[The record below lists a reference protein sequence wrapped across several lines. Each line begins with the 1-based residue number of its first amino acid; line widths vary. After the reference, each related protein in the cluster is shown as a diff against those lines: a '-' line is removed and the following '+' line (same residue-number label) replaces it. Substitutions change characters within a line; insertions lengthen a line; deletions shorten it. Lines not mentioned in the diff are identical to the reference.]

1 MSACA
6 QEARNHCGSHNQAA
20 AIWDGCSRGFFDFF
34 QKNLLVVGYLDMSAY
49 AQEARNHCD
58 VVCEYLPSI
67 VTRYLIQGVN
77 EEVKLPTEA
86 ENGIFQ
92 FFSRNDDDRQTQT
105 LDTKQFR

>member
-1 MSACA
+1 
-6 QEARNHCGSHNQAA
+6 
-20 AIWDGCSRGFFDFF
+20 
-34 QKNLLVVGYLDMSAY
+34 MSAY

-86 ENGIFQ
+86 ENGIFF
-92 FFSRNDDDRQTQT
+92 FFSLREETRRSRQLARRHENSSNEDKRAYDDHGT
-105 LDTKQFR
+105 

>member
-1 MSACA
+1 
-6 QEARNHCGSHNQAA
+6 
-20 AIWDGCSRGFFDFF
+20 
-34 QKNLLVVGYLDMSAY
+34 MSAY

-86 ENGIFQ
+86 ENGIL
-92 FFSRNDDDRQTQT
+92 FFFLETTTIASTT

>member
-1 MSACA
+1 
-6 QEARNHCGSHNQAA
+6 
-20 AIWDGCSRGFFDFF
+20 
-34 QKNLLVVGYLDMSAY
+34 MSAY

-86 ENGIFQ
+86 ENGISI
-92 FFSRNDDDRQTQT
+92 FFFRNDDDRLTTLTTQNSS
-105 LDTKQFR
+105 DEDKRAHDDHGA

>member
-1 MSACA
+1 
-6 QEARNHCGSHNQAA
+6 
-20 AIWDGCSRGFFDFF
+20 
-34 QKNLLVVGYLDMSAY
+34 MSAY

-86 ENGIFQ
+86 ENGILI
-92 FFSRNDDDRQTQT
+92 FFFETTTIARLKLSTQNSSDEDKCTHDDHGA
-105 LDTKQFR
+105 